1 MFLIIKLNKIKII
14 DNIIIWYEVLK
25 FLKYEVFLYIVLI
38 CIVKCS

>member
-1 MFLIIKLNKIKII
+1 MLLIIKLNKIKII

-38 CIVKCS
+38 CIVKCL